1 MAINLKI
8 YAAFCNNNLKDTYL
22 RNLKIAFESSIT
34 CELVKIARWNTSV
47 ARCVFVISSPYT
59 LCVCHRG
66 WNFRGSQTCAF
77 IQMPSSSLKV
87 VAF

>member
-1 MAINLKI
+1 MAFNLKI

-47 ARCVFVISSPYT
+47 ARCVFRHLITIHS
-59 LCVCHRG
+59 LCL
-66 WNFRGSQTCAF
+66 
-77 IQMPSSSLKV
+77 PSRV
-87 VAF
+87 EM